1 MEPVISVVWLLIWI
15 VASRQLFRWAVRN
28 EFPRIHSYL
37 CTGYDRTHN
46 SSTCPNYRTL
56 NKVVLAGL
64 AMLAAFFLPVTL
76 LFAAVMYRA
85 PLSRSELDQ
94 KIRQLE
100 NENSRLRGIK

>member
-28 EFPRIHSYL
+28 EFPRIHNYL
-37 CTGYDRTHN
+37 CTGFSREHSN
-46 SSTCPNYRTL
+46 STCPNYHTL
-56 NKVVLAGL
+56 NKVILAGL

-76 LFAAVMYRA
+76 LFVAVMYRA
-85 PLSRSELDQ
+85 PLSRAELDQ

-100 NENSRLRGIK
+100 DENSRLRGIK